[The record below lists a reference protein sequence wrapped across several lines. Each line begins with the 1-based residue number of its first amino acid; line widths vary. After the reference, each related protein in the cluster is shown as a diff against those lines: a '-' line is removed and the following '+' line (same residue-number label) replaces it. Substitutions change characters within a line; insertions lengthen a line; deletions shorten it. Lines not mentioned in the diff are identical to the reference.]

1 MGEISGKTAD
11 YTIITSDNPRNEEPE
26 EIAKQIESGIQKTK
40 GKYEVILDR
49 KEAIEK
55 AIKMANK
62 RDIVVLAGKGHEL
75 EQEIKGKKNPFDERK
90 IVKEIIDGLN

>member
-1 MGEISGKTAD
+1 MNIKVLISDKEIQNRIK
-11 YTIITSDNPRNEEPE
+11 